1 MKVYFLGPVN
11 SYSHLAA
18 KYVLAQEELIPMD
31 SFGQIVEKILTDE
44 HAIGVLPIENSITSD
59 IHENI
64 DTLFRNNYVSII
76 AEIYIKI
83 VLHLIGLEG
92 ATKEQITEVYSHPRA
107 LAQCTNFIKSNML
120 ITHETS
126 STSKAKDIIVEKNQ
140 KNLAA
145 IGNKLLEEKGGT
157 KILQENI
164 GNDAI
169 NMTRFV
175 FVSQQQT
182 IQNTKNKTSIIF
194 KVPHIPGS
202 LAKILTKLAEV
213 NLNLTKIESRPIPG
227 TSWEYYFWVDVEKQ
241 NLDMEKVKQI
251 LENETTEYRILG
263 TYKKGD
269 EKQS

>member
-18 KYVLAQEELIPMD
+18 KHILPQEELI
-31 SFGQIVEKILTDE
+31 SVETFGQIVEKILTDE
-44 HAIGVLPIENSITSD
+44 NAVGVLPIENSITSD

-64 DTLFRNNYVSII
+64 DALFRNNHVSII
-76 AEIYIKI
+76 AETYVKI
-83 VLHLIGLEG
+83 ALHVIGLEE
-92 ATKEQITEVYSHPRA
+92 ATMQDITEVYSHPRA
-107 LAQCTNFIKSNML
+107 LAQCTNFIKKHHL
-120 ITHETS
+120 AVDETT
-126 STSKAKDIIVEKNQ
+126 STSKAKDIIVEKNL

-145 IGNKLLEEKGGT
+145 IGNSLLEEKGKT
-157 KILQENI
+157 KILEKNI

-175 FVSQQQT
+175 FVSEQQT
-182 IQNTKNKTSIIF
+182 INNTKNKTSIIF

-202 LAKILTKLAEV
+202 LAKILTKLAEID
-213 NLNLTKIESRPIPG
+213 LNLTKIESRPIPG

-251 LENETTEYRILG
+251 LDTETTEYRVLG
-263 TYKKGD
+263 TYQKGD
-269 EKQS
+269 VYQS